1 MNSSTNEP
9 LEPSAPVSFNLSP
22 DYIQS
27 LHRGLEVIRAFSRD
41 NPAMTLS
48 EIAEITGLSRAVVR
62 RVLLTLQ
69 FLGYVGQQGR
79 QFYLSPRILELGFSY
94 LSSLPFTDLALPFM
108 EELAQQVHESCSL
121 SVLDGTDIVY
131 VQRVPV
137 RKVMTIS
144 LGIGARL
151 PAYCASMGRVLLA
164 GLDPAEMP
172 ARLPDDLPM
181 RTPQTLTDRA
191 ALLRE
196 ISHVREQGFAY
207 VEQELELGLCSL
219 SVPVRD
225 RNQRVIAALNIGM
238 AFRTGARDRAIQE
251 LLPALRV
258 TATQI
263 ENAMPNLWT
272 RNKGAR

>member
-1 MNSSTNEP
+1 MDNHPETT
-9 LEPSAPVSFNLSP
+9 SATPVAFDDSP

-27 LHRGLEVIRAFSRD
+27 LHRGLDVIRAFSRE

-69 FLGYVGQQGR
+69 FLGFVGQQGR

-121 SVLDGTDIVY
+121 SVLDGSDIVY

-164 GLDPAEMP
+164 ALDPTELALRLPETLP
-172 ARLPDDLPM
+172 AR
-181 RTPQTLTDRA
+181 TPHTLTSRSA
-191 ALLRE
+191 VLRE
-196 ISHVREQGFAY
+196 IAQVREQGFAY

-225 RNQRVIAALNIGM
+225 RNHRVIAALNIGM
-238 AFRTGARDRAIQE
+238 AFRTGARDRAIHE
-251 LLPALRV
+251 LLPALRE
-258 TATQI
+258 TASQI
-263 ENAMPNLWT
+263 EKAMPNDWT
-272 RNKGAR
+272 RGKGHR